1 MIVVVG
7 GQKGG
12 SGKSTTAINLAVEL
26 IKRDFNVCLL
36 ESDKQPTTSTWAKR
50 RKEKPELAHIDCF
63 QKYGNISIKALE
75 LNGRYD
81 CVIVDTSGK
90 DSYELRVG
98 LTVADMLICPI
109 KPSQADLDTLPTVY
123 GIVKKAM
130 EINKRL
136 IPKTLITMAPTNP
149 KITETAETRHYLGQ
163 FQGMEPLEAFIKTR
177 KVYRDTLSDGLG
189 VVESSNKDAKQE
201 IEALTSEVLSHLWN
215 LKRKDKEIS
224 KFF

>member
-1 MIVVVG
+1 M
-7 GQKGG
+7 
-12 SGKSTTAINLAVEL
+12 
-26 IKRDFNVCLL
+26 
-36 ESDKQPTTSTWAKR
+36 
-50 RKEKPELAHIDCF
+50 
-63 QKYGNISIKALE
+63 
-75 LNGRYD
+75 
-81 CVIVDTSGK
+81 
-90 DSYELRVG
+90 G

-123 GIVKKAM
+123 DIVKKAI

-189 VVESSNKDAKQE
+189 VVESPNKDAKQE
-201 IEALTSEVLSHLWN
+201 IEALTSEVLTHLWN
-215 LKRKDKEIS
+215 LTERGHE
-224 KFF
+224 